1 MAITK
6 ETKIIKTEIVGDYKA
21 IQIAEDI
28 IYKEDGVET
37 NKVRHRRVLHPCI
50 VSKNTN
56 TNELTTIWTD
66 TSNEPQ
72 EIKDIINTV
81 WTDNLKNTW
90 EQYLKDK
97 A

>member
-37 NKVRHRRVLHPCI
+37 NRVRHRRVLHPGYINGSSYVATDISGESSEIQGIC
-50 VSKNTN
+50 NTA
-56 TNELTTIWTD
+56 WTD
-66 TSNEPQ
+66 SVKTA
-72 EIKDIINTV
+72 
-81 WTDNLKNTW
+81 W
-90 EQYLKDK
+90 ETKCK
-97 A
+97 AEAGL